1 MIVDTHLEDYIEAHG
16 DVEVD
21 YLAKIDRNTHLF
33 TFNPRMLSG
42 HQQGRLLSMFSKMI
56 SPNRILELGTFTG
69 YSALCLA
76 EGLSA
81 NGQLHTVESNDELE
95 ALIRSNFALSPYN
108 HQIELHICG
117 ALDFCRQTD
126 EMFDLVFMDADKREY
141 SDYYDALFDKIRP
154 GGYIIADNTLW
165 DGKVLETPHPSDK
178 QTIAIKKFNNM
189 IAQDQRIEK
198 IILPLRDGMTI
209 IRKKDRL

>member
-81 NGQLHTVESNDELE
+81 NGRLHTVESNDELE

-108 HQIELHICG
+108 HQIELHMNIL
-117 ALDFCRQTD
+117 LD
-126 EMFDLVFMDADKREY
+126 MH
-141 SDYYDALFDKIRP
+141 
-154 GGYIIADNTLW
+154 TL
-165 DGKVLETPHPSDK
+165 
-178 QTIAIKKFNNM
+178 
-189 IAQDQRIEK
+189 
-198 IILPLRDGMTI
+198 ILPEMLRPT
-209 IRKKDRL
+209 LN

>member
-1 MIVDTHLEDYIEAHG
+1 MIFDTHIEDYIEAHG
-16 DVEVD
+16 DAEVD
-21 YLAKIDRNTHLF
+21 YLAQIDRNTHLF

-42 HQQGRLLSMFSKMI
+42 HLQGRLLSMFSKMI

-76 EGLSA
+76 EGLTK
-81 NGQLHTVESNDELE
+81 NGRLHTVESNDEME
-95 ALIRSNFALSPYN
+95 DLIRGNLALSPFN
-108 HQIELHICG
+108 HQIELHICE
-117 ALDFCRQTD
+117 ALDYCKQT
-126 EMFDLVFMDADKREY
+126 EETFDLVFIDADKREY
-141 SDYYDALFDKIRP
+141 SDYYHTLFDKIRP

-165 DGKVLETPHPSDK
+165 DGKVLETPHPNDK
-178 QTIAIKKFNNM
+178 QTIAIKEFNYM

-209 IRKKDRL
+209 IRKKE